1 LRWSQVAA
9 ARGKG
14 EPSLTSGT
22 AAAFR
27 RIALLLLPPI
37 VVGIVRRL
45 RAPKAAVAMQAET
58 AVEAQPVGATLADVR
73 LPPPD
78 PADTPVPAPPEWEM
92 VPDVDEVWTAPGGW
106 VHDSILRT
114 QLDKWPDFLRS
125 VEGPKVLGQS
135 HEAAAG
141 TAPDYATHNT
151 LMSFGYALGRV
162 AARREGVTVL
172 DWGGGLGHYYVYA
185 RALFPDLKLDYV
197 VKDFPGFC
205 EAGRKLL
212 PDAKYISDEAE
223 ALSRSYD
230 FVFAS
235 SSVPYTR
242 DLYKLIERLCDS
254 AGEWLMITRT
264 PMIENHDDFVVVQR
278 PYMYGYLTEYAGWFI
293 NRRRLVDFV
302 LARGFCLERQF
313 LIAEEQ
319 YVPNAPERGVDAAF
333 LFRRTASGKK
343 IS

>member
-1 LRWSQVAA
+1 MMSEHSAA
-9 ARGKG
+9 
-14 EPSLTSGT
+14 L
-22 AAAFR
+22 R
-27 RIALLLLPPI
+27 RIALLWLPPI
-37 VVGIVRRL
+37 VVSAL
-45 RAPKAAVAMQAET
+45 RHLRSTSAVVISQTET
-58 AVEAQPVGATLADVR
+58 VVEESSVAD
-73 LPPPD
+73 PPS
-78 PADTPVPAPPEWEM
+78 PAFDHVKDHPSAPPEWEM
-92 VPDVDEVWTAPGGW
+92 VPNADEVWTAPGGW
-106 VHDSILRT
+106 VHDSILHT
-114 QLDKWPDFLRS
+114 QLEKWPDFLRS
-125 VEGPKVLGQS
+125 VEGPKVLGQA

-141 TAPDYATHNT
+141 TAPDCATHNT

-162 AARREGVTVL
+162 AERREGVTVL

-212 PDAKYISDEAE
+212 PDARYISNETE

-242 DLYKLIERLCDS
+242 DLYKLIDRLCDS
-254 AGEWLMITRT
+254 AAEWLMITRT

-278 PYMYGYLTEYAGWFI
+278 PYMYGYMTEYAGWFI

-302 LARGFCLERQF
+302 LARGFRLERQF
-313 LIAEEQ
+313 LVAEEQ
-319 YVPNAPERGVDAAF
+319 YVPNAPERGIDSGF
-333 LFRRTASGKK
+333 LFRRNSPG
-343 IS
+343 

>member
-1 LRWSQVAA
+1 
-9 ARGKG
+9 
-14 EPSLTSGT
+14 
-22 AAAFR
+22 
-27 RIALLLLPPI
+27 
-37 VVGIVRRL
+37 
-45 RAPKAAVAMQAET
+45 
-58 AVEAQPVGATLADVR
+58 
-73 LPPPD
+73 
-78 PADTPVPAPPEWEM
+78 
-92 VPDVDEVWTAPGGW
+92 

-125 VEGPKVLGQS
+125 VEGSMALGQS

-141 TAPDYATHNT
+141 AVADYSTHNT
-151 LMSFGYALGRV
+151 IMSFGYALGRV
-162 AARREGVTVL
+162 AARRESVSVL
-172 DWGGGLGHYYVYA
+172 DWGGGLGHYYCYA
-185 RALFPDLKLDYV
+185 RALFPDMKLDYV

-212 PDAKYISDEAE
+212 PDAKFISDESE
-223 ALSRSYD
+223 AFSRSYD

-242 DLYKLIERLCDS
+242 DLYQLIGQLCDS

-302 LARGFCLERQF
+302 LARGFRLERQF

-319 YVPNAPERGVDAAF
+319 PVPNAPERGVDAGF
-333 LFRRTASGKK
+333 LFRRTARDRQTS
-343 IS
+343 